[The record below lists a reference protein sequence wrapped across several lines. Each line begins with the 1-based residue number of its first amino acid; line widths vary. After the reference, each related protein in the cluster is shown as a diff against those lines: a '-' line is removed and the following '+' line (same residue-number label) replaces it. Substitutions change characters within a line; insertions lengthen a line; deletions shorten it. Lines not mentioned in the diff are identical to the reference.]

1 MHQASLAY
9 EFLHRRGYRNMKVLD
24 GGIPRWFRQGY
35 PVAGRKVGAIEHVPY
50 PPAVREFERRLR
62 ESAPPG

>member
-1 MHQASLAY
+1 M
-9 EFLHRRGYRNMKVLD
+9 
-24 GGIPRWFRQGY
+24 PRLVVWITGS

-62 ESAPPG
+62 ENVPAG